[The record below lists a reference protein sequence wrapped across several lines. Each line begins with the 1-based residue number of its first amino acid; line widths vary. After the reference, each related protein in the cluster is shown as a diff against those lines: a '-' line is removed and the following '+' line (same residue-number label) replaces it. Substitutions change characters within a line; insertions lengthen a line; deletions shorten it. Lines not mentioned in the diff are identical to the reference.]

1 MKFTF
6 LIKYSSEVFT
16 KSESTRKWFISI
28 LKSNLKNSF
37 KNAKIILKRDKGIIQ
52 TDEDISDKLKNVF
65 GISSFS
71 KVYII
76 QFKDFDELIEKAYD
90 FFKYRIKDNFKVKC
104 KRKGNHNFHSYDVEK
119 SLGEKLSNLAKVN
132 IKEPKYIAYIEIDS
146 NNAYLF
152 DEKIK
157 CYGGF
162 PISSQGEALVL
173 LSGGIDS
180 AVSVFY
186 AYKMG
191 IRCDFL
197 FYDLGGETINYAF
210 NVYKFLT
217 NKFLTYGNFYYV
229 DFKPIIFEIIRNVK
243 DNYRNVV
250 LKVIFYKI
258 ANEIAKKLNIKAIIT
273 GESIGQV
280 STQTLDNLSILN
292 EFSEIFI
299 IRPLIAFTKEEI
311 ISKAMELEIFD
322 LCYKGKEYC
331 AISRHSAVVSA
342 NKEKLLYFLSKVP
355 NEVVKNA
362 IDSFKVIENLQVN
375 ENKAKNYD
383 ILIDLDKINL
393 EEFLKNLDKLDKS
406 KVYLLKCRRGQ
417 LSSIIANEMR
427 KMGFKVVDSQ

>member
-6 LIKYSSEVFT
+6 LIKYSTEIFT
-16 KSESTRKWFISI
+16 KSESTKKWFISI
-28 LKSNLKNSF
+28 LKNNLKNSF
-37 KNAKIILKRDKGIIQ
+37 KDAKIILKRDRGIIE
-52 TDEDISDKLKNVF
+52 TDEDISNKLKNVF

-71 KVYII
+71 KIHII

-90 FFKYRIKDNFKVKC
+90 FFKYRIKDDFKIKC

-132 IKEPKYIAYIEIDS
+132 IKEPKYIAYIEIV
-146 NNAYLF
+146 NNSAYLF
-152 DEKIK
+152 DEKVK

-162 PISSQGEALVL
+162 PISSQGQGLVL

-186 AYKMG
+186 TYKMG

-197 FYDLGGETINYAF
+197 FYDLGGTTINNAF

-229 DFKPIIFEIIRNVK
+229 DFKHIVFEIIRNVK

-250 LKVIFYKI
+250 LKAIFYKI

-322 LCYKGKEYC
+322 LCYRGKEYC
-331 AISRHSAVVSA
+331 AISRHSATVSA
-342 NKEKLLYFLSKVP
+342 NKEKLIYFLNKIP
-355 NEVVKNA
+355 IQTIEGA
-362 IDSFKVIENLQVN
+362 INSFKVIESLEVD
-375 ENKAKNYD
+375 ESKFEEYD
-383 ILIDLDKINL
+383 ILIDLDKVNL

-406 KVYLLKCRRGQ
+406 KVYLLKCKRGQ
-417 LSSIIANEMR
+417 LSSIVADEMR
-427 KMGFKVVDSQ
+427 KMGFKVFSK

>member
-1 MKFTF
+1 LKF
-6 LIKYSSEVFT
+6 LIKYSTEIFT
-16 KSESTRKWFISI
+16 KSEITRKWFISI
-28 LKSNLKNSF
+28 LKNNLKHSF
-37 KNAKIILKRDKGIIQ
+37 KNAKIILERDKGIIEI
-52 TDEDISDKLKNVF
+52 DEDISDKLKNVF

-71 KVYII
+71 KVHII
-76 QFKDFDELIEKAYD
+76 QFSNFNELIEKAYD
-90 FFKYRIKDNFKVKC
+90 FFKDRIKDNFKVKC

-119 SLGEKLSNLAKVN
+119 TLGEKLSNLAKVN
-132 IKEPKYIAYIEIDS
+132 IKEPKYIAYVEIV
-146 NNAYLF
+146 NNKAYLL
-152 DEKIK
+152 DKKNK

-162 PISSQGEALVL
+162 PISSQGQALVL
-173 LSGGIDS
+173 LSGGVDS

-197 FYDLGGETINYAF
+197 FYDLGGNTINYAF
-210 NVYKFLT
+210 NVYKFIT
-217 NKFLTYGNFYYV
+217 KKFLTYGKFYYV
-229 DFKPIIFEIIRNVK
+229 DFKPIIFEIIKNVK

-250 LKVIFYKI
+250 LKAIFYKI
-258 ANEIAKKLNIKAIIT
+258 ANEIAKKLNMKAIIT

-292 EFSEIFI
+292 EISEIFI

-311 ISKAMELEIFD
+311 ISKAKELEIFD

-342 NKEKLLYFLSKVP
+342 NKEKLLYFLNKIP
-355 NEVVKNA
+355 PE
-362 IDSFKVIENLQVN
+362 VIENAINSFKTIESLEII
-375 ENKAKNYD
+375 ENKLESYD

-393 EEFLKNLDKLDKS
+393 EEFLSNLDKLDKN
-406 KVYLLKCRRGQ
+406 KIYLLKCKRGQ

-427 KMGFKVVDSQ
+427 KMGFKVVDS